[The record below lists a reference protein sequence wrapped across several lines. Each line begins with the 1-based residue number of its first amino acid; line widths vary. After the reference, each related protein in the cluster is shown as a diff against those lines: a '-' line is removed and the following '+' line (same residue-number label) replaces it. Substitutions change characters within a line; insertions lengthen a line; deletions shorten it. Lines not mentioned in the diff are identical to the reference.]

1 MVCAIVGGQWGD
13 EGKGKLVDILAGEY
27 DVIVRATGGA
37 NAGHTIYRKVKSQMS
52 KVKGDKARHPSEGG
66 DLAKFVFHLVPSGM
80 FHAGKICV
88 MGNGMV
94 IHFPTLLEEI
104 DVLQKAGVKIGKR
117 LLISDRAHI
126 VFEYHKVIDRLQEER
141 KGVSKVGTTGRGIG
155 PAYADKTSRIGIR
168 VGELQDFDAF
178 AARYRKNLEVLQ
190 RMYDFSHDGEKEL
203 VDLKKLS
210 RNILPFIA
218 DTSFF
223 LERAL
228 QKKKKVL
235 LEGANGTLLDLDHG
249 TYPFVTSSNASL
261 GGIISG
267 SGIPPRTI
275 ASAIGI
281 MKAYVTRVGSGPFP
295 TELNNELGEKI
306 RNVGHEFGATTGRPR
321 RCGWFDAVAARYS
334 QRLNGFTAV
343 NLTKLD
349 VLTGLPQLQIGT
361 AYIYKGKK
369 ITEFPA
375 DLGILADCRV
385 EYESVP
391 GWKEDISGARRFADL
406 PKNCQKYVMVLEK
419 FIGCPAKFLGTG
431 KGREEMVYR

>member
-13 EGKGKLVDILAGEY
+13 EGKGKLVDILAEQY

-37 NAGHTIYRKVKSQMS
+37 NAGHTIYRV
-52 KVKGDKARHPSEGG
+52 EGLG
-66 DLAKFVFHLVPSGM
+66 SRVEKKFVFHLVPSGM
-80 FHAGKICV
+80 FHHGKICV

-94 IHFPTLLEEI
+94 IHFPTFLEEI
-104 DVLQKAGVKIGKR
+104 EVLKKAGVKIGKR

-141 KGVSKVGTTGRGIG
+141 KGASKVGTTGRGIG

-168 VGELQDFDAF
+168 VGELHDFDSF
-178 AARYRKNLEVLQ
+178 SARYRKNLEMLQ

-203 VDLKKLS
+203 ADLKKLS
-210 RNILPFIA
+210 RYILPFIA
-218 DTSFF
+218 DTSLF
-223 LERAL
+223 LSHAL
-228 QKKKKVL
+228 QKKKKIL

-267 SGIPPRTI
+267 SGVPPAAV

-281 MKAYVTRVGSGPFP
+281 MKAYVTRVGGGPFP
-295 TELNNELGEKI
+295 TELKNELGEKI
-306 RNVGHEFGATTGRPR
+306 RKVGDEFGATTGRPR

-334 QRLNGFTAV
+334 QRINGFTAI
-343 NLTKLD
+343 NLTKVD
-349 VLTGLPQLQIGT
+349 VLTGLPQLKIGT
-361 AYIYKGKK
+361 AYAYTGKR
-369 ITEFPA
+369 IAEFPA
-375 DLGILADCRV
+375 DLGMLADCQV

-406 PKNCQKYVMVLEK
+406 PKNCQRYIMRLEK
-419 FIGCPAKFLGTG
+419 LIGCPVKFVGTG
-431 KGREEMVYR
+431 RGREEMVWR